1 MALLSVT
8 LRDFVLVRELEID
21 FSAGFTVL
29 TGETGAGKSL
39 LIDALQFVM
48 GTRADASTI
57 RTEAERCDVCALFEL
72 SPLHQ
77 ERLLEFAAD
86 ETELLLRR
94 TMDRNGRSRAWI
106 NGVPATASQ
115 LRRIGD
121 VLVDIYG
128 QHSWQS
134 LERAETCRGLLDSY
148 AQLDTGELSA
158 TWRRWRDRA
167 GALVEAQTS
176 QDKRRDDSAQL
187 EWHLAELDRLAP
199 AVGEWDQLQQQHKRQ
214 SSAQDLLETAHRSL
228 ALLTGEPSGA
238 LTQIARARQ
247 LLQTRADVEPEFAML
262 SRELDGCLAVIG
274 EVNRTLQA
282 YGQRGDLEPETLQQ
296 LDQRI
301 SAWISLSRRHR
312 VPQEQL
318 PEFHAKLKEQ
328 RLALDTAL
336 DLDALGRAERAAY
349 ADWHMQAQRVSAVRK
364 AAALRLESSVS
375 TSIRSLGMMGGR
387 FQIELKTLDAPGE
400 NGLEEVRF
408 LLSPYPEGDMQ
419 TLGKIASGGELSRI
433 ALAIA
438 ACTSQLGVAGTLIFD
453 EVDTGIGGA
462 VAERVGRLLQQL
474 AADRQVFAITHLPQ
488 VASKGARHIVVRKV
502 STDNAVV
509 SQIDYVDGEQRV
521 REIARM
527 IAGEQITNASLN
539 HASELLST

>member
-1 MALLSVT
+1 VALLSVT

-39 LIDALQFVM
+39 LIDALQFVL
-48 GTRADASTI
+48 GTRADANTI
-57 RTEAERCDVCALFEL
+57 RSEAERCDVCALFEL
-72 SPLHQ
+72 SPLHR
-77 ERLLEFAAD
+77 ERLQDFAAD
-86 ETELLLRR
+86 ESELLLRR
-94 TMDRNGRSRAWI
+94 TMDRNGRSKAWI

-134 LERAETCRGLLDSY
+134 LERAETCRALLDSY
-148 AQLDTGELSA
+148 AQLETFELSA

-167 GALVEAQTS
+167 DDLMEAQTS

-187 EWHLAELDRLAP
+187 EWHLNELDRLAP
-199 AVGEWDQLQQQHKRQ
+199 ALGEWDQLQQQHKRQ
-214 SSAQDLLETAHRSL
+214 SSAQDLLETVHRSL
-228 ALLTGEPSGA
+228 ALLTSEPGGA
-238 LTQIARARQ
+238 LTQMARARQ
-247 LLQTRADVEPEFAML
+247 LLQSRTDVEPEFAML

-274 EVNRTLQA
+274 EINRTLQA

-312 VPQEQL
+312 VPHEQL
-318 PEFHAKLKEQ
+318 AEFHANLKAQ
-328 RLALDTAL
+328 RLALDTAQ
-336 DLDALGRAERAAY
+336 DLDALRRAERAAY
-349 ADWHMQAQRVSAVRK
+349 ADWQTQAQRVSAARK
-364 AAALRLESSVS
+364 AAAIRLECSVS
-375 TSIRSLGMMGGR
+375 TCIRSLGMMGGR
-387 FQIELKTLDAPGE
+387 FQIELKPLDTPGE
-400 NGLEEVRF
+400 SGLEEIRF

-438 ACTSQLGVAGTLIFD
+438 ASTSQLGVAGTLIFD

-488 VASKGARHIVVRKV
+488 VASKGTQHIVVRKV
-502 STDNAVV
+502 STDNAVI

-527 IAGEQITNASLN
+527 IAGEQITSASLN
-539 HASELLST
+539 HASELLSA